1 MNLITGGAMYAAG
14 VVVCFGSDLI
24 WLGVVARDFYQ
35 RELGRLMRPDIQWAP
50 GILFY
55 LIYVGALLF
64 FVATPAVARQSLGW
78 AVGAGA
84 FFGLAAYAAFDLT
97 GLALFRDF
105 SRLAAVVD
113 LCWGA
118 ALSAFVSAMMY
129 LVGRA
134 MIASSPIP

>member
-1 MNLITGGAMYAAG
+1 MTNGTWATMYLAG
-14 VVVCFGSDLI
+14 VVACFGSDLI
-24 WLGVVARDFYQ
+24 WLGVVAREFYQ

-55 LIYVGALLF
+55 LIYVAALVF
-64 FVATPAVARQSLGW
+64 FVAGPAVGRQSLWW

-105 SRLAAVVD
+105 SRVAAVVD
-113 LCWGA
+113 LVWGA
-118 ALSAFVSAMMY
+118 SLSAFVCAVMY
-129 LVGRA
+129 LIGRVMVGTP
-134 MIASSPIP
+134 MP